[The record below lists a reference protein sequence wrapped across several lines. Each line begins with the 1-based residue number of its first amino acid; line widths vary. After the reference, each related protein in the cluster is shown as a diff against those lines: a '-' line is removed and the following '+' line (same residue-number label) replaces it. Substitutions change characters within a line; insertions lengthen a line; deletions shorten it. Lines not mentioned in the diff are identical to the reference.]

1 MRALSKAAAAP
12 NASPAG
18 RLDTFDLTPMSL
30 WLEDYSA
37 LKIQFDA
44 WRRAGVTSLREYL
57 HEDLGRVRA
66 CAGLIRVLKVNARTL
81 AMYEAADLIR
91 LTANLDRVFRD
102 DMLMSHL
109 DELVQLWD
117 GRTEFSS
124 LAVNYTLSGRR
135 LDIQL
140 QGRILPGYE
149 ADWARV
155 LVAIDDVSPREHARR
170 SLAASEAYARGLFD
184 HSPVSLWVEDFSSI
198 KKLID
203 EVRQCGI
210 VDFRTFTDVHP
221 EFVTRCLAEIRIL
234 DVNQHTLRLFG
245 ASHKSELLLR
255 LPEVFGD
262 AMRPHFREQ
271 LIDLWQGKLFQS
283 REVVNYSLNGDEL
296 HLHLQFSV
304 LPGRERDWSLV
315 QIALTDITARKRAEA
330 YLEFLGK
337 HDVLTKLY
345 NRSFYVDEMNRLER
359 TALSPITIIVADLN
373 GLKAV
378 NDHLGHAAGD
388 EMLRRTGEAFNEVM
402 KAPARAARI
411 GGDEFAAL
419 LPGIDEA
426 GGLAMVESLRKV
438 VELNN
443 QFYAGT
449 PLSFAVGIATC
460 RAGERLEEAVKRADG
475 LMYEAKHAFYAP
487 VPEPAGA
494 RHGASQILGPAKALD
509 VLPARPAALRVEIGD
524 ST

>member
-1 MRALSKAAAAP
+1 MRALSKAAAIP
-12 NASPAG
+12 NRSVSESS
-18 RLDTFDLTPMSL
+18 DTFDLTPMSL

-57 HEDLGRVRA
+57 QEDPARVKT
-66 CAGLIRVLKVNARTL
+66 CAGLIRVVKVNARTL
-81 AMYEAADLIR
+81 SMYEAEDVIR
-91 LTANLDRVFRD
+91 LTASLDRVFRD
-102 DMLMSHL
+102 DMLMSFL
-109 DELVQLWD
+109 EELVHLWN
-117 GRTEFSS
+117 GCAEFSS
-124 LAVNYTLSGRR
+124 HAVNYTLSGRR

-140 QGRILPGYE
+140 EGRILPGYE

-155 LVAIDDVSPREHARR
+155 LIAVDDVTERENARR
-170 SLAASEAYARGLFD
+170 NLAASEAYARGLFD

-198 KKLID
+198 KKLLD

-221 EFVTRCLAEIRIL
+221 EFVTRCLSEIRII
-234 DVNQHTLRLFG
+234 DVNQHTLALFG
-245 ASHKSELLLR
+245 AKDKTDLLLR
-255 LPEVFGD
+255 LPEVFRD

-271 LIDLWQGKLFQS
+271 LIDLWQGKLFQQ
-283 REVVNYSLNGDEL
+283 REVVNYSLTGDEL
-296 HLHLQFSV
+296 HLHLQFSI

-345 NRSFYVDEMNRLER
+345 NRSFYVDELNRLER
-359 TALSPITIIVADLN
+359 AALASITVIVADLN

-388 EMLRRTGEAFNEVM
+388 EMLRRTGEAFNEIM
-402 KAPARAARI
+402 KAPAHAARI

-419 LPGIDEA
+419 LPGIDE
-426 GGLAMVESLRKV
+426 GGALAVVESLRKV
-438 VELNN
+438 VDLNN
-443 QFYAGT
+443 QFYAGP
-449 PLSFAVGIATC
+449 PLSFALGIATC
-460 RAGERLEEAVKRADG
+460 RPGERLEETVKRADA
-475 LMYEAKHAFYAP
+475 LMYQAKRALY
-487 VPEPAGA
+487 AGA
-494 RHGASQILGPAKALD
+494 PMLADANSQMCQIVGAMMPADIPPSL
-509 VLPARPAALRVEIGD
+509 
-524 ST
+524 